1 MSKMRRKF
9 IGNCSMVIAVCSL
22 IFASCGTTSNAA
34 DNEKSDQSVQ
44 SEKSAGAAKSTKNN
58 KSAGAAPDWVL
69 SGTSEKYPKS
79 AFVTGIGRAD
89 DKKSAELEAINELVA
104 VFGQKVTSASNASRR
119 MEMAQNRGE
128 VASSDSASLDQN
140 ILREIN
146 QDDVIAV
153 ELPEFFESKKE
164 SKWYALAVMSREKGT
179 QIYSSM
185 IQKNQAEIDSIL
197 NQIKNAKDPNTLQNF
212 SRLDFAEEV
221 AAVNEGYLK
230 RLTVLNTPAAAKFAL
245 ISTPVQ
251 IHKKKA
257 DMAAKIPICVK
268 VESDSDGRIAKSFQE
283 VMKKFGFNTTIGT
296 NERYKITCK
305 NHFTPR
311 KSSDGKIDFCEFVSE
326 CALTDTFT
334 GETIVPLALSGRE
347 GSQTYQNAESRA
359 KQKISAKIK
368 TDFAESFQKFLG
380 DFETK

>member
-1 MSKMRRKF
+1 M
-9 IGNCSMVIAVCSL
+9 
-22 IFASCGTTSNAA
+22 FASCGTTSNTAA
-34 DNEKSDQSVQ
+34 NVDSTKS
-44 SEKSAGAAKSTKNN
+44 AKSTKT
-58 KSAGAAPDWVL
+58 APDWVI
-69 SGTSEKYPKS
+69 SGIAEKYPKS

-89 DKKSAELEAINELVA
+89 DKKSAELEAINELVS

-119 MEMAQNRGE
+119 MKMAQSKGE

-164 SKWYALAVMSREKGT
+164 NKWYALAVMSRERGA

-197 NQIKNAKDPNTLQNF
+197 TQIKNSKDPNTFQNF

-230 RLTVLNTPAAAKFAL
+230 RLTILNTSAAENFSS
-245 ISTPVQ
+245 ISTPIQ
-251 IHKKKA
+251 IRKQKM
-257 DMAAKIPICVK
+257 DMASKIPICVK
-268 VESDSDGRIAKSFQE
+268 VDSDSDGRITKSFQE
-283 VMKKFGFNTTIGT
+283 VMTNFGFNTTIGT
-296 NERYKITCK
+296 NERYKIICK

-311 KSSDGKIDFCEFVSE
+311 KSSDGKIDFCEFASE
-326 CALTDTFT
+326 CSLTDTFT
-334 GETIVPLALSGRE
+334 GETIVPLEISGRE
-347 GSQTYQNAESRA
+347 GSQTYQNAETRA
-359 KQKISAKIK
+359 KQKIANKIK
-368 TDFAESFQKFLG
+368 TDFSESFQKFLG
-380 DFETK
+380 K